1 MIEIQGLSKRYGGA
15 TVVDGL
21 SFSVGAGRVTGFL
34 GPNGAGKSTTLRI
47 VVGLAAPTAG
57 SATVDGK
64 RYAELADPLRRV
76 GALLEATPVQR
87 GRTAYR
93 HLLALAQ
100 THGIPA
106 GRVEE
111 VLDLVGLTSAA
122 GRQAAEFSLGMRQR
136 LGIAAAL
143 LGEPSTLILDEPTNG
158 LDPAG
163 VHWLRNL
170 LRAQAAEG
178 RTVLVSSHLISEMAL
193 TADQLVVVGR
203 GRLLA
208 DLPMD
213 GLMLG
218 HSSLEEAYLALTGD
232 AVEFAGGTR

>member
-1 MIEIQGLSKRYGGA
+1 MIEIQALTKRYGA
-15 TVVDGL
+15 STVVDDL
-21 SFSVGAGRVTGFL
+21 SFTVRPGRVTGFL

-47 VVGLAAPTAG
+47 VVGLARPTSG
-57 SATVDGK
+57 SATIDGQAYVD
-64 RYAELADPLRRV
+64 LADPLHQV

-100 THGIPA
+100 THGIA
-106 GRVEE
+106 ASRVEE
-111 VLDLVGLTSAA
+111 VLEAVGLTSAA
-122 GRQAAEFSLGMRQR
+122 GRHAAEFSLGMRQR
-136 LGIAAAL
+136 LGIAAVL

-163 VHWLRNL
+163 VHWLRLL

-193 TADQLVVVGR
+193 TADQLVIVGR

-208 DLPMD
+208 DLA
-213 GLMLG
+213 LAEFTLG
-218 HSSLEEAYLALTGD
+218 HSSLEEAYLELTND
-232 AVEFAGGTR
+232 AVEYTGGVR

>member
-1 MIEIQGLSKRYGGA
+1 MIEIKDLTKRYA
-15 TVVDGL
+15 NAAVVDGL
-21 SFSVGAGRVTGFL
+21 TFTVRPGRVTGFL

-47 VVGLAAPTAG
+47 LLGLAEATSG
-57 SATVDGK
+57 SATIDGHP
-64 RYAELADPLRRV
+64 YAELPDPLRQV

-93 HLLALAQ
+93 YLLAIAQ
-100 THGIPA
+100 THGITA
-106 GRVEE
+106 ARVDE
-111 VLDLVGLTSAA
+111 VLATVGLTSAA
-122 GRQAAEFSLGMRQR
+122 GRPAAEYSLGMRQR
-136 LGIAAAL
+136 LGIAAVL
-143 LGEPSTLILDEPTNG
+143 LGEPATLVLDEPANG

-208 DLPMD
+208 DLPMAE
-213 GLMLG
+213 LTSG
-218 HSSLEEAYLALTGD
+218 HASLEEAYLQLTGD
-232 AVEFAGGTR
+232 AVEFSGGV

>member
-1 MIEIQGLSKRYGGA
+1 MIEIQGLTKRYGSA
-15 TVVDGL
+15 AVVDDL
-21 SFSVGAGRVTGFL
+21 SFTVGPGRVTGFL
-34 GPNGAGKSTTLRI
+34 GPNGAGKSTTMRI
-47 VVGLAAPTAG
+47 LVGLVRATSGTA
-57 SATVDGK
+57 TIDGVP
-64 RYAELADPLRRV
+64 YADLPGPLRRV

-100 THGIPA
+100 THGIGT

-111 VLDLVGLTSAA
+111 VLELVGLTSAA
-122 GRQAAEFSLGMRQR
+122 GRQASEYSLGMRQR

-170 LRAQAAEG
+170 LRAQAADG

-208 DLPMD
+208 DLPMA
-213 GLMLG
+213 GFTSG
-218 HSSLEEAYLALTGD
+218 HASLEAAYLRLTDD
-232 AVEFAGGTR
+232 AVEFSGGSR

>member
-1 MIEIQGLSKRYGGA
+1 MIEIEELTKKYGNA
-15 TVVDGL
+15 VVVDGL
-21 SFSVGAGRVTGFL
+21 TFTVRPGRVTGFL
-34 GPNGAGKSTTLRI
+34 GPNGAGKSTTMRI
-47 VVGLAAPTAG
+47 LLGLAKASSGTAKI
-57 SATVDGK
+57 DGQP
-64 RYAELADPLRRV
+64 YAALPAPLRQV

-93 HLLALAQ
+93 YLLALAQ
-100 THGIPA
+100 THGIA
-106 GRVEE
+106 LSRVEE
-111 VLDLVGLTSAA
+111 VLDAVGLTSAA
-122 GRQAAEFSLGMRQR
+122 GRSTAEYSLGMRQR
-136 LGIAAAL
+136 LGIAAVL
-143 LGEPSTLILDEPTNG
+143 LGEPSTLVLDEPTNG

-208 DLPMD
+208 DLPMAE
-213 GLMLG
+213 LTSG
-218 HSSLEEAYLALTGD
+218 HASLEEAYLQLTGD
-232 AVEFAGGTR
+232 AVEFSGGLR

>member
-1 MIEIQGLSKRYGGA
+1 MIEIRELSKRYGDS

-21 SFSVGAGRVTGFL
+21 SFTVRPGQVTGFL

-47 VVGLAAPTAG
+47 LVGLARPTSG
-57 SATVDGK
+57 VATVDG
-64 RYAELADPLRRV
+64 RAYVELADPLRRV
-76 GALLEATPVQR
+76 GTLLEATPVQR

-100 THGIPA
+100 THGISA
-106 GRVEE
+106 DRVEE
-111 VLDLVGLTSAA
+111 VLEIVGLTSVA
-122 GRQAAEFSLGMRQR
+122 GRNAAEFSLGMRQR
-136 LGIAAAL
+136 LGIAVAL
-143 LGEPSTLILDEPTNG
+143 LGDPAVLILDEPTNG

-208 DLPMD
+208 DLP
-213 GLMLG
+213 LEELSRG
-218 HSSLEEAYLALTGD
+218 HASLEDAYLKLTGD
-232 AVEFAGGTR
+232 SVEFGGGVR

>member
-1 MIEIQGLSKRYGGA
+1 MIEIKGLTKKYGSA
-15 TVVDGL
+15 VVVDGL
-21 SFSVGAGRVTGFL
+21 SFAVEAGRVTGFL
-34 GPNGAGKSTTLRI
+34 GPNGAGKSTTMRI
-47 VVGLAAPTAG
+47 LVGLAKATRG
-57 SATVDGK
+57 TATVDG
-64 RYAELADPLRRV
+64 RPYAELRDPLRQV

-93 HLLALAQ
+93 QLLALAQ
-100 THGIPA
+100 THGIA
-106 GRVEE
+106 ASRVEE
-111 VLDLVGLTSAA
+111 VLDVVGLTSAA
-122 GRQAAEFSLGMRQR
+122 GRFASEYSLGMRQR
-136 LGIAAAL
+136 LGIAAVL

-208 DLPMD
+208 DLPVAE
-213 GLMLG
+213 LTSG
-218 HSSLEEAYLALTGD
+218 HASLEDAYLQLTGD
-232 AVEFAGGTR
+232 AVEFTGGLR

>member
-1 MIEIQGLSKRYGGA
+1 MIKIEGLTKRYGNA
-15 TVVDGL
+15 AVVDGL
-21 SFSVGAGRVTGFL
+21 TFSVRPGRVTGFL

-47 VVGLAAPTAG
+47 LVGLATASSG
-57 SATVDGK
+57 TATIDG
-64 RYAELADPLRRV
+64 RAYAELQDPLRQV

-93 HLLALAQ
+93 YLLALAQ

-106 GRVEE
+106 TRVDE
-111 VLDLVGLTSAA
+111 VLATVGLTSAA
-122 GRQAAEFSLGMRQR
+122 GRPAEEYSLGMRQR
-136 LGIAAAL
+136 LGIAAVL
-143 LGEPSTLILDEPTNG
+143 LGEPATLILDEPTNG

-208 DLPMD
+208 DLPMAEFTS
-213 GLMLG
+213 G
-218 HSSLEEAYLALTGD
+218 HASLEAAYLQLTGD
-232 AVEFAGGTR
+232 AVEFSGGGR

>member
-1 MIEIQGLSKRYGGA
+1 MIEIQSLTKRYGA
-15 TVVDGL
+15 STVVDDL
-21 SFSVGAGRVTGFL
+21 SFSVLPGRVTGFL

-47 VVGLAAPTAG
+47 VVGLAAPTSG
-57 SATVDGK
+57 SATIDGQAYVDL
-64 RYAELADPLRRV
+64 RDPLHQV

-100 THGIPA
+100 THGIA
-106 GRVEE
+106 ASRVEE
-111 VLDLVGLTSAA
+111 VLEAVGLTSVA
-122 GRQAAEFSLGMRQR
+122 GRHAAEFSLGMRQR
-136 LGIAAAL
+136 LGIAVVL

-163 VHWLRNL
+163 VHWLRLL

-193 TADQLVVVGR
+193 TADQLVIVGR

-208 DLPMD
+208 DLSID
-213 GLMLG
+213 ELMVG
-218 HSSLEEAYLALTGD
+218 HSSLEEAYLRLTDD
-232 AVEFAGGTR
+232 AVEFSGGAR

>member
-1 MIEIQGLSKRYGGA
+1 MIEIKELTKRYGSA
-15 TVVDGL
+15 VVVDGL
-21 SFSVGAGRVTGFL
+21 SFAVEPGRVTGFL
-34 GPNGAGKSTTLRI
+34 GPNGAGKSTTMRI
-47 VVGLAAPTAG
+47 LVGLAKASSGTA
-57 SATVDGK
+57 TIDG
-64 RYAELADPLRRV
+64 RAYAELRDPLRQV

-93 HLLALAQ
+93 QLLALAQ
-100 THGIPA
+100 THGIA
-106 GRVEE
+106 ASRVEE
-111 VLDLVGLTSAA
+111 VLDVVGLTSAA

-136 LGIAAAL
+136 LGIAAVL

-208 DLPMD
+208 DLPMAE
-213 GLMLG
+213 LTSG
-218 HSSLEEAYLALTGD
+218 HSSLEDAYLTLTGD
-232 AVEFAGGTR
+232 AVEFSGGVR

>member
-1 MIEIQGLSKRYGGA
+1 MIEIQALTKRYGA
-15 TVVDGL
+15 STVVDDL
-21 SFSVGAGRVTGFL
+21 SFSVRPGRVTGFL

-47 VVGLAAPTAG
+47 VVGLTAPTSG
-57 SATVDGK
+57 TATIDGQAYVDL
-64 RYAELADPLRRV
+64 RDPLHQV

-100 THGIPA
+100 THGIGA

-111 VLDLVGLTSAA
+111 VLEAVGLTSVA
-122 GRQAAEFSLGMRQR
+122 GRHAAEFSLGMRQR
-136 LGIAAAL
+136 LGIAAVL

-163 VHWLRNL
+163 VHWLRLL

-193 TADQLVVVGR
+193 TADQLVIVGR

-208 DLPMD
+208 DLSID
-213 GLMLG
+213 ELMVG
-218 HSSLEEAYLALTGD
+218 HSSLEEAYLRLTAD
-232 AVEFAGGTR
+232 AVEFSGGVR

>member
-1 MIEIQGLSKRYGGA
+1 MIEIHGLTKRYGGA
-15 TVVDGL
+15 TVVDDL
-21 SFSVGAGRVTGFL
+21 SFTVGPGRVTGFL

-47 VVGLAAPTAG
+47 LVGLARATSGTA
-57 SATVDGK
+57 TIDGVP
-64 RYAELADPLRRV
+64 YAELPDPLRRV
-76 GALLEATPVQR
+76 GALLEATPVQG

-100 THGIPA
+100 THGI
-106 GRVEE
+106 GTDRVEE
-111 VLDLVGLTSAA
+111 VLELVGLTSAA
-122 GRQAAEFSLGMRQR
+122 SRPASEYSLGMRQR

-163 VHWLRNL
+163 VHWLRTL

-193 TADQLVVVGR
+193 TADQLVIVGR
-203 GRLLA
+203 GRLIA
-208 DLPMD
+208 DLPLE

-218 HSSLEEAYLALTGD
+218 HSSLEEAYLELTGD
-232 AVEFAGGTR
+232 AAEFTGGVR

>member
-1 MIEIQGLSKRYGGA
+1 MIEIDGLTKRYGDKTA
-15 TVVDGL
+15 VDRL
-21 SFSVGAGRVTGFL
+21 SFVVEPGVVTGFL
-34 GPNGAGKSTTLRI
+34 GPNGAGKSTTMRI
-47 VVGLAAPTAG
+47 LVGLAKASSGT
-57 SATVDGK
+57 ATVDG
-64 RYAELADPLRRV
+64 RPYAELRDPLRQV

-93 HLLALAQ
+93 YLLALAQ
-100 THGIPA
+100 THRIPA
-106 GRVEE
+106 SRVEE
-111 VLDLVGLTSAA
+111 VLDVVGLTSAA
-122 GRQAAEFSLGMRQR
+122 GRQATEFSLGMRQR
-136 LGIAAAL
+136 LGIAAVL

-208 DLPMD
+208 DRPMAE
-213 GLMLG
+213 LTSG
-218 HSSLEEAYLALTGD
+218 HASLEEAYLTLTGD
-232 AVEFAGGTR
+232 AVEFSGGLR

>member
-1 MIEIQGLSKRYGGA
+1 MIEIQGLTKRYGGA
-15 TVVDGL
+15 AVVDDL
-21 SFSVGAGRVTGFL
+21 SFAVGPGRVTGFL

-47 VVGLAAPTAG
+47 LVGLVRATSGTA
-57 SATVDGK
+57 TIDGVP
-64 RYAELADPLRRV
+64 YAELPDPLRRV

-93 HLLALAQ
+93 QLLALAQ
-100 THGIPA
+100 THGI
-106 GRVEE
+106 GTSRVEE
-111 VLDLVGLTSAA
+111 VLELVGLSSAA
-122 GRQAAEFSLGMRQR
+122 GRQASEYSLGMRQR

-208 DLPMD
+208 DLPMAE
-213 GLMLG
+213 LTSG
-218 HSSLEEAYLALTGD
+218 HASLEAAYLRLTGD
-232 AVEFAGGTR
+232 AVEFSGGSR